1 MIFRL
6 VIVFVHLWS
15 LAFASV
21 LSEPPL
27 FQSLGLGSRLRVYRA
42 RSPSHPTESSSLP
55 GPREPYVTDWHFAF
69 SCSPRSD
76 YAAAVSCRYSRSDSR
91 LTGTSTPLRCH
102 LHSRTLSSLAGLITN
117 GTATPALKGW
127 AIFGC
132 PYGTRRRHGSQIL
145 VALELQLCGAKSLMF
160 N

>member
-102 LHSRTLSSLAGLITN
+102 LHSRTLSSLRDTKAARLSNPSGIGAGALRSDVQVFLN
-117 GTATPALKGW
+117 SATKAFIDAL
-127 AIFGC
+127 AS
-132 PYGTRRRHGSQIL
+132 P
-145 VALELQLCGAKSLMF
+145 KSIRQFSL
-160 N
+160 